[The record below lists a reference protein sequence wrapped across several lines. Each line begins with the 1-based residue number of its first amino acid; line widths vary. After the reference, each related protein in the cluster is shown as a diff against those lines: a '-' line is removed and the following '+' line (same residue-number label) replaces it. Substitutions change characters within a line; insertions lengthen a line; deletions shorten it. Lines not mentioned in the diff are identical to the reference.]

1 MHGPPQVTLTGWANW
16 ARTTLGNFTRWLHLV
31 DPRPHQVGSPWS
43 IQGAPKVDLT
53 LAWNITLSSPL
64 LQCNS
69 SLHLLQH
76 HRLLHRSNFCINLFL
91 CMKPFCVRL
100 LLIPVHMF
108 WFILIFS
115 VQSNLYFPCMSKF
128 DICSKC
134 LLQISAC
141 IFA

>member
-16 ARTTLGNFTRWLHLV
+16 ARTTLGNFTRWLYLV

-64 LQCNS
+64 LQCKS

-76 HRLLHRSNFCINLFL
+76 HRLLHRSNYFTDASTFSLHENFL
-91 CMKPFCVRL
+91 CVFAVDPCSCVFVCFDL
-100 LLIPVHMF
+100 LCADFH
-108 WFILIFS
+108 
-115 VQSNLYFPCMSKF
+115 CMSKF